1 MSEAGEERLLSAL
14 GLCAKARKL
23 VFGTPMVCEA
33 LKEKRKPYLVVEAG
47 DNSENTRK
55 RLEDRCGFYGVRK
68 HRLEASGEALAHA
81 VGKTGKVA
89 AVAVTDENLALLI
102 LGRLDKGTN

>member
-1 MSEAGEERLLSAL
+1 MKVFL
-14 GLCAKARKL
+14 GSLHSSKTTKA
-23 VFGTPMVCEA
+23 VTIF
-33 LKEKRKPYLVVEAG
+33 VVEAG

-55 RLEDRCGFYGVRK
+55 RLEDRCGFYGVKK